1 MSHDDV
7 EAISKIEKVGK
18 SVQGVNSVEVES
30 LGQMD
35 PNAKEG
41 ANSEHFARLLA
52 EKTNEA
58 QQAKTQELAIQ
69 RPTPI
74 EASQNT
80 QRRVIH
86 HKDDMWQ
93 GLITESEANINK
105 ISSLKQQLETNNIEL
120 SRPVRSSMQRSL
132 VHVDESL
139 KIALS
144 KVGVDY
150 TPPVAQASGL
160 VAPVQKFLGYLSNGQ
175 NQLEALSNQ
184 LTTLNATDQHI
195 TPSNMLALQLKMGV
209 ITQQIEFFSS
219 LLNKCL
225 ESTKTIMNVQV

>member
-1 MSHDDV
+1 MSQNPI
-7 EAISKIEKVGK
+7 EGIEQISKIQKLSKTLEQVEAVG
-18 SVQGVNSVEVES
+18 QNN
-30 LGQMD
+30 LGKD
-35 PNAKEG
+35 GPG
-41 ANSEHFARLLA
+41 GEHFGRLLA
-52 EKTNEA
+52 EKTQEV
-58 QQAKTQELAIQ
+58 QQAKAQEQLSSQ

-74 EASQNT
+74 EAAQET
-80 QRRVIH
+80 QRRIIH
-86 HKDDMWQ
+86 RRDDAWK
-93 GLITESEANINK
+93 GLVADSDAAVTRIDGLKEQLNTVNSEI
-105 ISSLKQQLETNNIEL
+105 

-132 VHVDESL
+132 IHIDESL

-150 TPPVAQASGL
+150 TPPTNNAPGL

-175 NQLEALSNQ
+175 AQLEALSTQ
-184 LTTLNATDQHI
+184 LTTLNERNEHI
-195 TPSNMLALQLKMGV
+195 TPANMLALQLKMGV